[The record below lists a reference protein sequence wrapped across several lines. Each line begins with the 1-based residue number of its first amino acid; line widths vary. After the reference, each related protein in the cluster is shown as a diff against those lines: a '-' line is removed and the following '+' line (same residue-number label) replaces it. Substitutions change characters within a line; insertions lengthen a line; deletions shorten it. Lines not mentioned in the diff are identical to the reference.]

1 VVGDPALLGLLTS
14 SPHKYGVINAIF
26 TEYFKIQLLNNMGS
40 LTVGTWQDS
49 VGRCG
54 AVMKAWVRRKQ

>member
-40 LTVGTWQDS
+40 LTVGRIQL
-49 VGRCG
+49 VVVG